1 MKIIIVVVL
10 FVSYMATVAFCHRIN
25 SKLIDKL
32 SAQDTT
38 NHISTEQRNDDN
50 SVAYVKASIPI
61 QIFQC
66 MQQLN
71 ILKCMKI
78 FILQRMERNG
88 LNVNSGNVT
97 ADFINQLLTNPKDI
111 RDNIFDKHYVQMS
124 ETEINDRLLKSFQNF
139 FKNREIKLH
148 FIPGMTV
155 KVVPSAENTINLSLK
170 KGKVLDFYSPNGD
183 PFYSACACLKVNC
196 NQLYVDLILTDDDL
210 EKKLFSIC
218 EDFTELPNRLS
229 SN

>member
-1 MKIIIVVVL
+1 MKFIVFVVV
-10 FVSYMATVAFCHRIN
+10 FVSYTITVTYCHRIN

-32 SAQDTT
+32 SVQDTNT
-38 NHISTEQRNDDN
+38 ISTEQRNDN

-78 FILQRMERNG
+78 FILQRMEHNG
-88 LNVNSGNVT
+88 LNVNSGNIT

-111 RDNIFDKHYVQMS
+111 RANIFDKHYVQMS
-124 ETEINDRLLKSFQNF
+124 ETEINDRLLRSFQNF

-170 KGKVLDFYSPNGD
+170 KG
-183 PFYSACACLKVNC
+183 
-196 NQLYVDLILTDDDL
+196 
-210 EKKLFSIC
+210 
-218 EDFTELPNRLS
+218 
-229 SN
+229 

>member
-1 MKIIIVVVL
+1 MT
-10 FVSYMATVAFCHRIN
+10 TVAICHRIN

-32 SAQDTT
+32 SVQDTNT
-38 NHISTEQRNDDN
+38 ISTEQRNDN

-78 FILQRMERNG
+78 FILHRMEHNVLNG
-88 LNVNSGNVT
+88 NSGNIT
-97 ADFINQLLTNPKDI
+97 ADFINQLLSNPKNL

-155 KVVPSAENTINLSLK
+155 KVVPSSENTINLSLK
-170 KGKVLDFYSPNGD
+170 KGMYVLLGGVL
-183 PFYSACACLKVNC
+183 C
-196 NQLYVDLILTDDDL
+196 
-210 EKKLFSIC
+210 
-218 EDFTELPNRLS
+218 
-229 SN
+229 

>member
-1 MKIIIVVVL
+1 MKVIAFVL
-10 FVSYMATVAFCHRIN
+10 FISSMASVTFCHRIN

-32 SAQDTT
+32 SVQDTNT
-38 NHISTEQRNDDN
+38 ITTEQRNDN

-78 FILQRMERNG
+78 FILQRMERNA
-88 LNVNSGNVT
+88 LNVNSGNIT
-97 ADFINQLLTNPKDI
+97 ADFLNQLLTQPKDI

-124 ETEINDRLLKSFQNF
+124 ETEINERLLRSFQNF

-170 KGKVLDFYSPNGD
+170 KGTYYIIMLHPAECSIDFLLCVC
-183 PFYSACACLKVNC
+183 FVCL
-196 NQLYVDLILTDDDL
+196 
-210 EKKLFSIC
+210 
-218 EDFTELPNRLS
+218 
-229 SN
+229 

>member
-1 MKIIIVVVL
+1 MKFIVFVL
-10 FVSYMATVAFCHRIN
+10 LMSYMITVTFCHRIN

-32 SAQDTT
+32 SVQDT
-38 NHISTEQRNDDN
+38 NNIISTEQRNDN

-88 LNVNSGNVT
+88 LNVNSGNIT
-97 ADFINQLLTNPKDI
+97 ADFINQLFTNPKDI

-124 ETEINDRLLKSFQNF
+124 ETEINDRLLRSFQNF

-155 KVVPSAENTINLSLK
+155 KVVPSAENAINLSVM
-170 KGKVLDFYSPNGD
+170 KGTCVLSILDNSVLSTFDVSCSFNG
-183 PFYSACACLKVNC
+183 
-196 NQLYVDLILTDDDL
+196 
-210 EKKLFSIC
+210 
-218 EDFTELPNRLS
+218 NR
-229 SN
+229 N

>member
-1 MKIIIVVVL
+1 MKLIVFVVV
-10 FVSYMATVAFCHRIN
+10 FVSYMTTVTYCHRIN

-32 SAQDTT
+32 SVQDTNT
-38 NHISTEQRNDDN
+38 ISTEQRNDN

-78 FILQRMERNG
+78 FILQRMEHNG
-88 LNVNSGNVT
+88 LNVNSGNIT

-148 FIPGMTV
+148 FIPGMIV

-170 KGKVLDFYSPNGD
+170 KG
-183 PFYSACACLKVNC
+183 
-196 NQLYVDLILTDDDL
+196 
-210 EKKLFSIC
+210 
-218 EDFTELPNRLS
+218 
-229 SN
+229 

>member
-1 MKIIIVVVL
+1 MT
-10 FVSYMATVAFCHRIN
+10 SETFCHRIN
-25 SKLIDKL
+25 SKIIDKL
-32 SAQDTT
+32 SVEDTNT
-38 NHISTEQRNDDN
+38 ISTEQRNDN

-88 LNVNSGNVT
+88 LNVNSGNIT

-124 ETEINDRLLKSFQNF
+124 ETEINNRLLRSFQNF

-155 KVVPSAENTINLSLK
+155 RVVPSAENTINLSLK
-170 KGKVLDFYSPNGD
+170 KG
-183 PFYSACACLKVNC
+183 
-196 NQLYVDLILTDDDL
+196 
-210 EKKLFSIC
+210 E
-218 EDFTELPNRLS
+218 
-229 SN
+229 

>member
-1 MKIIIVVVL
+1 MKVIAFVL
-10 FVSYMATVAFCHRIN
+10 FISSMASVTFCHRIN

-32 SAQDTT
+32 SVQDTNT
-38 NHISTEQRNDDN
+38 ITTEQRNDN

-78 FILQRMERNG
+78 FILQRMERNA
-88 LNVNSGNVT
+88 LNVNSGNIT
-97 ADFINQLLTNPKDI
+97 ADFLNQLLTHPKDI

-124 ETEINDRLLKSFQNF
+124 ETEINERLLRSFQNF

-170 KGKVLDFYSPNGD
+170 KGTYYIIMLHP
-183 PFYSACACLKVNC
+183 A
-196 NQLYVDLILTDDDL
+196 
-210 EKKLFSIC
+210 
-218 EDFTELPNRLS
+218 
-229 SN
+229 

>member
-1 MKIIIVVVL
+1 MKFIVYVL
-10 FVSYMATVAFCHRIN
+10 LISYMTTASFCHRIN

-32 SAQDTT
+32 SVQDA
-38 NHISTEQRNDDN
+38 NIIATEQRNDD

-78 FILQRMERNG
+78 FVLQRMERNT
-88 LNVNSGNVT
+88 LNVNSGNIT

-111 RDNIFDKHYVQMS
+111 RDNLFDKHYVQMS

-148 FIPGMTV
+148 FIPGVTV

-170 KGKVLDFYSPNGD
+170 KGTCYTNVF
-183 PFYSACACLKVNC
+183 
-196 NQLYVDLILTDDDL
+196 I
-210 EKKLFSIC
+210 
-218 EDFTELPNRLS
+218 
-229 SN
+229 